1 MLFRSNLMTTLS
13 KLNLS
18 KRNNRCAE
26 SLKIKAAEQLG
37 VGAHLKKPYIKEK
50 MGMAVKKRWIYWQ

>member
-1 MLFRSNLMTTLS
+1 MTTLS